1 MKYQLKPNIKE
12 FETYLDFG
20 GMTDDFLFGN
30 IGVDWSGT
38 VKMDKITSILYTW
51 TLFEDK
57 KSQLSYID
65 TKRFSTYFTIIVNS

>member
-12 FETYLDFG
+12 FEAYLDFG

-38 VKMDKITSILYTW
+38 VKMDKITSILYT
-51 TLFEDK
+51 
-57 KSQLSYID
+57 
-65 TKRFSTYFTIIVNS
+65 